1 MAFRIVLASFLLLA
15 GPARVGAQDWPGESF
30 NPDPQP
36 DDLVLPL
43 PCGGGMA
50 FRPVATPE
58 QANDVFGVEVSLGL
72 ADYGASIGESQ
83 HLAHVA
89 GPFRSADDDMP
100 LFYLGKYEVTI
111 DQYNAVQSSVCRDPT
126 RLGSRPASDV
136 SWQEA
141 VAFGHAYTLW
151 LLENAVDSLPRVGQA
166 YGFLRLPTSTEWE
179 YAARGGSAVS
189 QDAFGQRLFPMDGP
203 ISQYVWYQ
211 GADSANGRMRPVGL
225 LRPNPLGLHD
235 ILGNAEELVFD
246 PLRVGGLV
254 GGFTTM
260 GGSIQTPAERL
271 RTSMRIEYFYIDPTR
286 NAPTRIDTFGFRLA
300 ISAPIQSSFQR
311 IAEIR
316 QALEAEGRAPSPTIT
331 EAVDEREPA
340 FDPIHWRPP
349 ETLEEAAA
357 STVILRSAFA
367 AIAAEEDARLAEDRR
382 ELEEDY
388 RRILELMIVPDER
401 DPFETAQDFE
411 RRQRDY
417 EASVVDL
424 EAQLSLDLAEVAA
437 LSLERKVRRMRPLV
451 QLLAEIQ
458 AQAFPAPEVRVQVE
472 MLAPQPEQSRI
483 PILLIYEGDEWPS
496 YWGYE
501 DVLAARRVWQ
511 RQDATETEAFVAL
524 GPGYPDDSQLKQVIV
539 QVRLSNSFGPAER
552 MIAVDDVAPFPEI
565 AGLEVLADEAVAAR
579 DAVLAIR
586 VGRAG
591 EDSDG

>member
-1 MAFRIVLASFLLLA
+1 MAFRLVLALLLLLA
-15 GPARVGAQDWPGESF
+15 GPPGAAAQDWPAESF
-30 NPDPQP
+30 NPDPLP

-43 PCGGGMA
+43 PCGGGMV

-58 QANDVFGVEVSLGL
+58 RANDVFGIEVSLGL
-72 ADYGASIGESQ
+72 DDYGASIGEAQ
-83 HLAHVA
+83 HVAHVA
-89 GPFRSADDDMP
+89 GPFRTADDDMP

-111 DQYNAVQSSVCRDPT
+111 DQYNAVQSSTCRDPT

-151 LLENAVDSLPRVGQA
+151 LLENAVASLPRVGQA

-189 QDAFGQRLFPMDGP
+189 ADAFGRRLFPMDGP
-203 ISQYVWYQ
+203 VSEYVWYQ
-211 GADSANGRMRPVGL
+211 GADSANGRMRPIGL

-316 QALEAEGRAPSPTIT
+316 QALEDEGRSAGPTIT
-331 EAVDEREPA
+331 EAVDERQPA

-367 AIAAEEDARLAEDRR
+367 AVAAEEDVRLARDRR

-388 RRILELMIVPDER
+388 GAIRQLMVVPDER
-401 DPFETAQDFE
+401 DPFETVQDFE
-411 RRQRDY
+411 RRQSEY
-417 EASVVDL
+417 ETSVAAL
-424 EAQLSLDLAEVAA
+424 EGQLALDIAEATA
-437 LSLERKVRRMRPLV
+437 LSLERKARRMRPLV
-451 QLLAEIQ
+451 QLLAQIQ
-458 AQAFPAPEVRVQVE
+458 AQAFPAPEVHVQVE

-483 PILLIYEGDEWPS
+483 PILLSYEGDQWPS
-496 YWGYE
+496 YWSY
-501 DVLAARRVWQ
+501 DNVLVARRVWQ
-511 RQDATETEAFVAL
+511 RQEATTTEAFVAL

-565 AGLEVLADEAVAAR
+565 AALEALADEAAAAR
-579 DAVLAIR
+579 AAALATR
-586 VGRAG
+586 LSGSG
-591 EDSDG
+591 EDGGG